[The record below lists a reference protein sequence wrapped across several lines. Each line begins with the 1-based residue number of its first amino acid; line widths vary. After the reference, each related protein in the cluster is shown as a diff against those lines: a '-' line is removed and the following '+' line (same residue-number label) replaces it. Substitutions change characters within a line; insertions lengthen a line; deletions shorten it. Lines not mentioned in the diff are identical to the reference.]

1 MRVEIRSLQYGRAL
15 ASLAVVT
22 QHSLI
27 ATTAFVGRPPA
38 IVEAIAGRGFLG
50 VDFFFV
56 LSGFIIMHAH
66 INDDRTL
73 TAAAGYFTKRLR
85 RIYIPY
91 LPISAFMIGIYLFV
105 PSMSRGNHD
114 WGVLTSLTLFPTV
127 SQPALIVAW
136 TLVYEIMFYVI
147 FSLYFFIP
155 YFRVV
160 IASWAMAILFIWS
173 WGTAFSSP
181 AISHIFSPLNLEFIA
196 GAASAYVFPRIAN
209 RFWPVLF
216 CSGLVSV
223 LLFLMMDEPETY
235 RVWFGI
241 SLAHL
246 ITGLALLER
255 SRPFEPIRW
264 LLLLG
269 NASYAI
275 YLVHD
280 PVVSIFIR
288 GSAVFHSWTLS
299 LSVCIIAG
307 VAFGVVYHYFI
318 EKPAIRLISA
328 LPIIKHDYGRR
339 LGG

>member
-66 INDDRTL
+66 MNDARTL
-73 TAAAGYFTKRLR
+73 SAAAAYFTKRLR

-91 LPISAFMIGIYLFV
+91 LPISIFMIGVYLLF

-114 WGVLTSLTLFPTV
+114 WGILTSLTLLPTAT
-127 SQPALIVAW
+127 QPALIVAW
-136 TLVYEIMFYVI
+136 TLVYEIMFYAI

-155 YFRVV
+155 YFRIV
-160 IASWAMAILFIWS
+160 IALWAVAIIAIWS
-173 WGTAFSSP
+173 SGTALSGP

-223 LLFLMMDEPETY
+223 LFFLMIAEPDTY

-241 SLAHL
+241 SLAPV

-255 SRPFEPIRW
+255 SRSFEPIRW
-264 LLLLG
+264 LLVLG

-280 PVVSIFIR
+280 PVISVFIR
-288 GSAVFHSWTLS
+288 GSAALHSWILS
-299 LSVCIIAG
+299 FSVCIAAGIALG
-307 VAFGVVYHYFI
+307 VAYHFFI
-318 EKPAIRLISA
+318 EKPAMQLFSSW
-328 LPIIKHDYGRR
+328 PIIKRDYERP